1 MQTWNDFVADLSL
14 PPEIMTK
21 ILTSFVIL
29 LALGLLR
36 KVILR
41 FVRKAYKED
50 TERIYVWMK
59 GSQYAFYAT
68 IFVVLALL
76 WIPAIGNLGTFLGI
90 FTAGLAI
97 AFQDPLINFAGWV
110 FILLRRPF
118 IIKDRIQIG
127 LLAGDVVDIGVFQ
140 ITLLE
145 IGNWVAA
152 DQSTGRVLHIP
163 NKKVFTESIANYS
176 QGLAVIW
183 NEIRIMITFESA
195 WKRAQGILQEIAE
208 KYSETEVQ
216 DQQPELRDFMISY
229 THLAPKI
236 YTTIADSGVVLT
248 IRYLCKPRERRTSE
262 NRVVEEVLEAFLQAE
277 DIDFA
282 YDTRRNITEHVE

>member
-1 MQTWNDFVADLSL
+1 MQMWNDFLTNFGLSS
-14 PPEIMTK
+14 EISTK
-21 ILTSFVIL
+21 ILLSLVIL
-29 LALGLLR
+29 VVLWLVR
-36 KVILR
+36 KTTLR
-41 FVRKAYKED
+41 FVRKAYQED
-50 TERIYVWMK
+50 TERIYAWLK

-68 IFVVLALL
+68 VFILLTLL

-90 FTAGLAI
+90 FSAGLAI

-118 IIKDRIQIG
+118 IVKDRIQIG
-127 LLAGDVVDIGVFQ
+127 ELAGDVVDIGVFQ

-163 NKKVFTESIANYS
+163 NKKVFTESVANYS

-183 NEIRIMITFESA
+183 NEVQVMITFESA
-195 WKRAQGILQEIAE
+195 WQKAKAMLQEIAE

-216 DQQPELRDFMISY
+216 GSEQSLRDFMISY
-229 THLAPKI
+229 THLDPKI
-236 YTTIADSGVVLT
+236 YTSIADSGVVLT

-262 NRVVEEVLEAFLQAE
+262 NMLVEEVLEAILQAE

-282 YDTRRNITEHVE
+282 YETRRTIMQNI